1 MVLAARLKQSTICCL
16 VAISAGKHYNVNP
29 DPGPHQEGEKVNT
42 NKIFNKPFPN
52 FTAKK
57 RNNNEIIS
65 ILKQFLFGFYLLSFT
80 SLPQNVDP
88 DPKH

>member
-42 NKIFNKPFPN
+42 NKNFQQTFPK
-52 FTAKK
+52 FYSKK
-57 RNNNEIIS
+57 EKLEITT
-65 ILKQFLFGFYLLSFT
+65 KLLVF
-80 SLPQNVDP
+80 
-88 DPKH
+88 